1 MLKRVIF
8 SNSIAQIGMDTRF
21 WGPSGWRLIHLIA
34 AARREE
40 SMPFFELLPY
50 VLPCK
55 FCRAS
60 LSDYYA
66 ADPIPTNPNDLPEWI
81 YRVHNQ
87 VNQKLREQK
96 LPTAPSPSLESVKKK
111 YDDWVSAPCSAH
123 RMVGWDFL
131 YSIAYTTPCRQVSS
145 VPLPGAPS
153 DLSTLELK
161 NRWNLLTREERLKKL
176 EEFWNALPKALPFKE
191 WRSTW
196 HAAAPPLRKGR
207 VQMTNWLFQIEQ
219 HMCKALAEPF
229 EHTSPNRLC
238 KELSQFESNCGKK
251 RSQKVRTCRSKK
263 KKARETIRQQRGGV
277 R

>member
-1 MLKRVIF
+1 
-8 SNSIAQIGMDTRF
+8 MDTRF

-66 ADPIPTNPNDLPEWI
+66 ADPIPSNPNDLPMWI

-96 LPTAPSPSLESVKKK
+96 LPTDPNPSWESVKKK

-131 YSIAYTTPCRQVSS
+131 YSIAYTTPCRQVVS
-145 VPLPGAPS
+145 VPLPDAPS
-153 DLSTLELK
+153 DLPTLELK
-161 NRWNLLTREERLKKL
+161 NRWNKLTREERLQKL
-176 EEFWNALPKALPFKE
+176 EEFWKALPEALPFKE
-191 WRSTW
+191 WRSAW
-196 HAAAPPLRKGR
+196 NNAATASAPLRKGR

-219 HMCKALAEPF
+219 QMCKALAEPF
-229 EHTSPNRLC
+229 THTSPNHLC
-238 KELSQFESNCGKK
+238 KELSEFESNCGKK

-263 KKARETIRQQRGGV
+263 KKARETIRNQRGGV

>member
-1 MLKRVIF
+1 
-8 SNSIAQIGMDTRF
+8 MDTRF

-34 AARREE
+34 AAKREE

-66 ADPIPTNPNDLPEWI
+66 ADPIPSNPDDLPIWI

-96 LPTAPSPSLESVKKK
+96 LPTDPNPSWESVKKK

-131 YSIAYTTPCRQVSS
+131 YSIAYTTPCRQVLSL
-145 VPLPGAPS
+145 PLPGAPS
-153 DLSTLELK
+153 DLPTLELK

-176 EEFWNALPKALPFKE
+176 EEFWKALPKALPFKE
-191 WRSTW
+191 WRSAW
-196 HAAAPPLRKGR
+196 NNAAAAPPLRKGR
-207 VQMTNWLFQIEQ
+207 VQMTNWLYRIEQ
-219 HMCKALAEPF
+219 QMCKALAEPF
-229 EHTSPNRLC
+229 THTSPNTLC
-238 KELSQFESNCGKK
+238 KELSEFESNCGKK

-263 KKARETIRQQRGGV
+263 KKARETIRNQRGGV